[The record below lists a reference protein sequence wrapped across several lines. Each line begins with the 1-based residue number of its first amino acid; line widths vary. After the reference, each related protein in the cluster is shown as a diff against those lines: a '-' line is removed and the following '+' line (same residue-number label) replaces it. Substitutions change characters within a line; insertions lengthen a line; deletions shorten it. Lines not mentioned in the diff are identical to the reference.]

1 MASDVQ
7 VRRRRTPA
15 WWADPRVPLLVLA
28 VAVALWVIEF
38 VRLGSLRHDRFGTF
52 GFDLGIYDQA
62 TWLLAFFHPPFI
74 TVRGLDVFGHHMS
87 PGLWFFAPAYWLG
100 GGPKVLL
107 GAQVL
112 AQASGA
118 FALYLLARD
127 VLRSRWIGCAL
138 GAALLL
144 HPTSQYLVWEF
155 FHPEAFAIGPLLFAY
170 WAARTQRWHW
180 FWPAALIAIS
190 MKEDVALAIAVIGV
204 IVAVRGARRVGVA
217 IVLLSIGWF
226 VVATR
231 VIIPWRNGVGPFYDQ
246 LFGALGDS
254 PLEVAWYLTRH
265 PGRAWTIATEPDR
278 LEYYKVL
285 FLPVAFLPL
294 LAPDALLIGV
304 PMLAINVFTSEGFP
318 FTRNYQFHYSAIV
331 LVAVMVATV
340 EGLARI
346 RSVQARYALTALVLV
361 TSLASTITWGA
372 SPISHDYDR
381 GIWPL
386 HANARNEIKA
396 EALAR
401 LPSGAATSA
410 AYNIVPH
417 IAHRAKVYEFPVPWR
432 AVNWGVD
439 GEHLDDPTQV
449 QWLLVDR
456 QLLNRD
462 DAALLDRLLRDE
474 FAVRFER
481 DGIVLAQRRARPNA
495 NR

>member
-7 VRRRRTPA
+7 LGRRRTPA
-15 WWADPRVPLLVLA
+15 WWTDPRLPALVLA
-28 VAVALWVIEF
+28 VAVALWVIVF
-38 VRLGSLRHDRFGTF
+38 FRLGALRHDRYGTF

-62 TWLLAFFHPPFI
+62 TWLLAFFHRPFI

-87 PGLWFFAPAYWLG
+87 PGLWLFAPAYWLD

-118 FALYLLARD
+118 FAIYLLARD
-127 VLRSRWIGCAL
+127 VLHSRWAGCAL
-138 GAALLL
+138 GGALLL

-170 WAARTQRWHW
+170 WAARTRRWHW
-180 FWPAALIAIS
+180 FWPMAFVAIS

-204 IVAVRGARRVGVA
+204 IVVVRGARRIGAA
-217 IVLLSIGWF
+217 IVLLSVGWF
-226 VVATR
+226 VLATR
-231 VIIPWRNGVGPFYDQ
+231 VVIPWRNGVGPFYDQ
-246 LFGALGDS
+246 LFGALGDT
-254 PLEVAWYLTRH
+254 PTEVAWYLTRH
-265 PGRAWTIATEPDR
+265 PGRAWSTATEPDR

-304 PMLAINVFTSEGFP
+304 PMLAINVFTADGFP

-331 LVAVMVATV
+331 LVAVMIATV
-340 EGLARI
+340 EGLARV
-346 RSVQARYALTALVLV
+346 RSPHWRYGLVAILLV
-361 TSLASTITWGA
+361 TSFGSTVAWGA

-386 HANARNEIKA
+386 HADARNDAKA
-396 EALAR
+396 DALAR
-401 LPSGAATSA
+401 LPSGAPTSA
-410 AYNIVPH
+410 AYNLVPH
-417 IAHRAKVYEFPVPWR
+417 IAHRRKVYEFPVPWR
-432 AVNWGVD
+432 AVNWGVH
-439 GEHLDDPTQV
+439 GEHLDDPAKV

-456 QLLNRD
+456 QLLNAD
-462 DAALLDRLLRDE
+462 DTALLDQLLHDE
-474 FAVRFER
+474 FVVRFER
-481 DGIVLAQRRARPNA
+481 EGIVLAQRRAQARGS
-495 NR
+495 

>member
-7 VRRRRTPA
+7 GERRRTR
-15 WWADPRVPLLVLA
+15 WGLDDPRLPFAVLA
-28 VAVALWVIEF
+28 VVVALWVIIF
-38 VRLGSLRHDRFGTF
+38 FRLGALRQDRYGTF

-62 TWLLAFFHPPFI
+62 TWLLAFFHRPFI
-74 TVRGLDVFGHHMS
+74 TVRGLDVFGHHMT
-87 PGLWFFAPAYWLG
+87 PGLWLFAPAYWLG

-118 FALYLLARD
+118 FAIYLLARD
-127 VLRSRWIGCAL
+127 VLHSRWIGCAL
-138 GAALLL
+138 GSALLL

-170 WAARTQRWHW
+170 WAARTRRWHW
-180 FWPAALIAIS
+180 FWPMAIIAIS

-204 IVAVRGARRVGVA
+204 IVIVRGARRVGAA
-217 IVLLSIGWF
+217 IVVLSIAWF
-226 VVATR
+226 VIATR

-246 LFGALGDS
+246 LFGDLGGS
-254 PLEVAWYLTRH
+254 PTAVAWYLARH
-265 PGRAWTIATEPDR
+265 PGRGWSIATEPDR
-278 LEYYKVL
+278 LRYYKVM

-304 PMLAINVFTSEGFP
+304 PMLAINVFTSDGFP

-340 EGLARI
+340 EGLGRI
-346 RSVQARYALTALVLV
+346 RSTEVRAILVGVLLV
-361 TSLASTITWGA
+361 TSLGSSMAWGA

-386 HANARNEIKA
+386 HADARNAAKA
-396 EALAR
+396 EALSR

-410 AYNIVPH
+410 AYNLVPH
-417 IAHRAKVYEFPVPWR
+417 IAHRRKVYEFPVPWK
-432 AVNWGVD
+432 AVNWGVH
-439 GEHLDDPTQV
+439 GEHLDDAALV

-456 QLLNRD
+456 QLLNAE
-462 DAALLDRLLRDE
+462 DAALLDQLLRDE
-474 FAVRFER
+474 FVVRFQR
-481 DGIVLAQRRARPNA
+481 DGIVLAQRRARPQ
-495 NR
+495 